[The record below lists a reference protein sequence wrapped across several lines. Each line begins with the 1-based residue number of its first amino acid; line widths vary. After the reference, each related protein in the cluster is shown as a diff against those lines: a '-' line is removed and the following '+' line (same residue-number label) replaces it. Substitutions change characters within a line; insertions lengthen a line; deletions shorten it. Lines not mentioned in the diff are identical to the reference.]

1 MDDSGVCIFT
11 IGHSNLSFD
20 AFVRL
25 LTCMDTPISTVADV
39 RSSPYS
45 RFAPHFNRT
54 SIEAGLRAHGIA
66 YRYLGDELGGRPTD
80 PTCYF
85 SGQAPDGKADYLHLV
100 DCTEVARRPWFQ
112 QGLDRLIA
120 LAATGP
126 TAVMCS
132 EADPEKCHRHHLIAK
147 ALRDRGIAV
156 RHIRKD
162 GGVEAASFPEAALQ
176 PTLF

>member
-1 MDDSGVCIFT
+1 MDDADGCIFT
-11 IGHSNLSFD
+11 IGHSNLTFD

-25 LTCMDTPISTVADV
+25 LTGVDAPITAVADV
-39 RSSPYS
+39 RSAPYS

-54 SIEAGLRAHGIA
+54 SLDAGLRAHGIA
-66 YRYLGDELGGRPTD
+66 YQYLGDALGGRPTD
-80 PTCYF
+80 PGCYF
-85 SGQAPDGKADYLHLV
+85 SGQVPDGKADYLQLV
-100 DCTEVARRPWFQ
+100 DYDAVARQPWFQ

-120 LAATGP
+120 LATAGP
-126 TAVMCS
+126 AAVMCS

-162 GGVEAASFPEAALQ
+162 GSCEPASFPEAAVQ
-176 PTLF
+176 TALF